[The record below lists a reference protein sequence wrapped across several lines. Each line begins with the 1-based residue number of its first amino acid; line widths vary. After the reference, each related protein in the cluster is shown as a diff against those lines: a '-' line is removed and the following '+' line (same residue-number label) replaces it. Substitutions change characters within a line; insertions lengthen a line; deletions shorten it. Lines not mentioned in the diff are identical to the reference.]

1 MERSYLKIMIA
12 AMFFVFLTT
21 SMLSAQV
28 DPPESRMEMDALY
41 KKNIKKTRI
50 NGVYIPKDI
59 EEAFEEF
66 IHLSAETSLDQFK
79 IAHEESVAQKLHFG
93 IGRWMIVNWNFYG
106 GSRLEHLLKSKGLM
120 HPDDMADFLIVTFHR
135 KLNEREEKQE
145 ELIASMIEKRKE
157 EQKKMG
163 KIHFN

>member
-1 MERSYLKIMIA
+1 
-12 AMFFVFLTT
+12 
-21 SMLSAQV
+21 
-28 DPPESRMEMDALY
+28 MDSLY
-41 KKNIKKTRI
+41 EKNIKKTRI
-50 NGVYIPKDI
+50 NGVYVPKDI
-59 EEAFEEF
+59 EDAYEEF
-66 IHLSAETSLDQFK
+66 IHLSPKASLDQFK
-79 IAHEESVAQKLHFG
+79 NAHEESVAQKLHFG

-145 ELIASMIEKRKE
+145 ELILSMIEKRKG